1 VEERMKRIK
10 ETIAEIGKEIDRLH
24 QVEADAIKYKDL
36 QTMDNAYTK
45 VEKLEGQK
53 QGLIEGYLIAI
64 ENEIEFLESC
74 KIWNGT
80 RPLEIRDKVLL
91 EELDIKI
98 KELKQKVGA

>member
-1 VEERMKRIK
+1 MKDIK
-10 ETIAEIGKEIDRLH
+10 QTIAEIEKGCGLYPEICSYC
-24 QVEADAIKYKDL
+24 Q
-36 QTMDNAYTK
+36 M
-45 VEKLEGQK
+45 EKRK
-53 QGLIEGYLIAI
+53 LIEGYLIAI

-74 KIWNGT
+74 KLWNGT